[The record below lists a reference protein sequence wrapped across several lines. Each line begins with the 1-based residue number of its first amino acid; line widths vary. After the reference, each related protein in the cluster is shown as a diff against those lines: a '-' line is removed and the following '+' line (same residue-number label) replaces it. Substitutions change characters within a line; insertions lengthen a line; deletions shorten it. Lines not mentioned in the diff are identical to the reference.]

1 MAARVKRLLS
11 DGMIEAVAEFA
22 EGQAK
27 IIFDTKI
34 SGLRLRAGKH
44 RISWTYFAEHRI
56 HGKRSTTC
64 QVLGHFPSMNTAGA
78 RQAALIIAGRNA
90 SGRIAPGKRTAVKFE
105 TAFSEYLK
113 YLETKAARA
122 GKPAR
127 WAVNVRKLGR
137 LLLPE
142 FGRWPLAD
150 LSNSPAVIRD
160 WHVKITGENG
170 PVSAN
175 HAAKIVRA
183 IYKHASKLNR
193 SLPPALPTSAVVY
206 NEEVPRETG
215 LAFTDFPKWADTWRK
230 IESPIRRSYHLTAL
244 LTGAR
249 PGELARLKWSDVKP
263 KARAIVIGRAK
274 AGLDIT
280 IPLSVPIAQALRMAR
295 DADKPRGLL
304 PAHEGLVFPGCAH
317 GQNVIRDALPAH
329 GNMLRH
335 VYRSVAAGLKPP
347 VDDLLIHFLMGH
359 KPRGISQRYVSR
371 LMLSSGS
378 ALRGAQRSISKR
390 IVALLKLPD

>member
-34 SGLRLRAGKH
+34 PGLRLRVGKH

-56 HGKRSTTC
+56 HGNRSTTC
-64 QVLGHFPSMNTAGA
+64 QALGHFPSMNTAVA

-105 TAFSEYLK
+105 TAFAEYLK
-113 YLETKAARA
+113 YLEAKAARA

-160 WHVKITGENG
+160 WHVKVTAENG

-175 HAAKIVRA
+175 RAAQVLRSCYRHAAR
-183 IYKHASKLNR
+183 LNR
-193 SLPPALPTSAVVY
+193 DLPHELPTSAVAY
-206 NEEVPRETG
+206 NEEVSRETG
-215 LAFTDFPKWADTWRK
+215 LPFNQFLAWADAWRK
-230 IESPIRRSYHLTAL
+230 IDSPTRRAYHLFCL
-244 LTGAR
+244 LSGCR
-249 PGELARLKWSDVKP
+249 PGEGSRIRWADLKP
-263 KARAIVIGRAK
+263 KARSLTIGKAK
-274 AGLDIT
+274 GGLDIVL
-280 IPLSVPIAQALRMAR
+280 PMSAPIAGALKIAR
-295 DADKPRGLL
+295 DAIGTARKGTNDAERD
-304 PAHEGLVFPGCAH
+304 LVFPGCAH
-317 GQNVIRDALPAH
+317 GQNVICDALPAH

-335 VYRSVAAGLKPP
+335 TYRTVAADLK
-347 VDDLLIHFLMGH
+347 VDDLLIQFLMGH
-359 KPRGISQRYVSR
+359 KPRGISAGYVSR
-371 LMLSSGS
+371 LILQSGT
-378 ALRGAQRSISKR
+378 AMREAQRTISRR
-390 IVALLKLPD
+390 IIKLLGL